1 MVPFHSCFCNGIQ
14 NKPHPWTLPNE
25 KIVLSKRVS
34 LWIKI
39 LLRPD
44 PISRSKYP
52 RQNKLNGTFR
62 RSLSQN
68 ALPRLFFFGK
78 LYRSIYYYFWFCVFL
93 RVLCVWTCVFL
104 YLYVFLMI
112 FFFFCIFPIPDCFCF
127 YLYYLLLCFVL
138 GTCLFSNE
146 KQNRVWIMM
155 KRESG
160 VVKSQ

>member
-68 ALPRLFFFGK
+68 ALPRLFFLVNYIGPYITTSGFVF
-78 LYRSIYYYFWFCVFL
+78 FWEFCVYEH
-93 RVLCVWTCVFL
+93 VC
-104 YLYVFLMI
+104 
-112 FFFFCIFPIPDCFCF
+112 FCIYMYFSWFFSSFVYFLFQIVFVF
-127 YLYYLLLCFVL
+127 IFIIYCFVL
-138 GTCLFSNE
+138 F
-146 KQNRVWIMM
+146 
-155 KRESG
+155 
-160 VVKSQ
+160 

>member
-68 ALPRLFFFGK
+68 ALPRLFFFFLVNYIGP
-78 LYRSIYYYFWFCVFL
+78 YTTTSGFVFFWEFCVYEH
-93 RVLCVWTCVFL
+93 VC
-104 YLYVFLMI
+104 
-112 FFFFCIFPIPDCFCF
+112 FCIYMYFSWIFSSF
-127 YLYYLLLCFVL
+127 VYFLFQIVFVFIFIIYCFVL
-138 GTCLFSNE
+138 F
-146 KQNRVWIMM
+146 
-155 KRESG
+155 
-160 VVKSQ
+160 